1 MTAEEFERWL
11 PAMRDAY
18 ADDIARNGG
27 GTAEAARRKA
37 EADVERLFPGS
48 APVPEQLV
56 FVVEADGGP
65 VGDLW
70 LSVRDVDFGRLLWI
84 YDVRIEERHRGRGYG
99 REAMTLAEVEA
110 RRLGLDRV
118 GLNVFGGNEVARGL
132 YRSLGYA
139 ENAVFMTKQV

>member
-18 ADDIARNGG
+18 ADDVARNGG

-70 LSVRDVDFGRLLWI
+70 LSSATSTSGVCSGSTTCASRSGTAAAATGGR
-84 YDVRIEERHRGRGYG
+84 R
-99 REAMTLAEVEA
+99 
-110 RRLGLDRV
+110 
-118 GLNVFGGNEVARGL
+118 
-132 YRSLGYA
+132 
-139 ENAVFMTKQV
+139 